1 MLEKLK
7 RNQFQRRITFIHFM
21 HVNGQQEII
30 ISMRVKQVRSK
41 KSKLKNADSDI
52 CCWCSIFA
60 GIRCPA
66 VTPLTQ
72 GVKEENNFSY
82 FFYPVA

>member
-7 RNQFQRRITFIHFM
+7 RNQFQRRITFILFM
-21 HVNGQQEII
+21 HVNWQQEII
-30 ISMRVKQVRSK
+30 ISMRVKQVS
-41 KSKLKNADSDI
+41 KNADSDI

-60 GIRCPA
+60 GIRCPS